1 MVNGKKVSETSGPI
15 KQKVTRK
22 ITHKL
27 LKFNVKGW
35 LNPYINMN
43 NKYRTK
49 DVNRSEKSS
58 WN

>member
-27 LKFNVKGW
+27 LKFNVKG
-35 LNPYINMN
+35 
-43 NKYRTK
+43 
-49 DVNRSEKSS
+49 
-58 WN
+58 